1 MSEKTCLKPIHYNL
15 KWYFICL
22 RNSYFNYL
30 TYSIKPIAKALSD
43 ADYTAAIFMFMDIYW
58 RLFLNWC
65 FSIPW
70 FWFVHF
76 KMQYILPPLQIQLA
90 ITAASYDKRRLF
102 WLHKIRISFE
112 YDQKAVFQDDQ
123 YHLYH
128 LTFLAKVNKHYQ
140 DSYTP
145 GN

>member
-1 MSEKTCLKPIHYNL
+1 MQFNYNWMSEKTCLKPIHYNL

-70 FWFVHF
+70 FCLCIWKCSISYHHC
-76 KMQYILPPLQIQLA
+76 KCQLG
-90 ITAASYDKRRLF
+90 ITAASYDKRGLF
-102 WLHKIRISFE
+102 LLHKIRISFE
-112 YDQKAVFQDDQ
+112 YDQN
-123 YHLYH
+123 LYFKMINIIH
-128 LTFLAKVNKHYQ
+128 FI
-140 DSYTP
+140 
-145 GN
+145 